1 VPSFQEIIQFF
12 IVVLVCGAAWFFF
25 KLGAEYIGLPPIAMT
40 VITVLIVLF
49 IIIAILNWL
58 KTKV

>member
-1 VPSFQEIIQFF
+1 MPSFQELIQFL
-12 IVVLVCGAAWFFF
+12 IVALVLGAVWFFF
-25 KLGAEYIGLPPIAMT
+25 KLGAEYVGLPPIAMT

-49 IIIAILNWL
+49 IVIAVLQWL